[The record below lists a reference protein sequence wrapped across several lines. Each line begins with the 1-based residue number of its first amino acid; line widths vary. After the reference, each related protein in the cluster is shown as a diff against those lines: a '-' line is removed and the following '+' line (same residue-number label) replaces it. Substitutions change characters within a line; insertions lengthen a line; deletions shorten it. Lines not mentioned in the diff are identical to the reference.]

1 MANDKDFV
9 VNGPVVVG
17 KDTKVTVGTITAS
30 AIDLSTGNYFDDTLA
45 ANTTYTISN
54 AGAVQAFQLE
64 VTGGAVGYD
73 LGSAS
78 YDSKSFSV
86 ASQSTDPVSIV
97 FNDTGTK
104 FFLLQI
110 NGSVYQ
116 YSLSTAWD
124 VSTSSYDSISFNP
137 TPQATNPYALEFANS
152 GTKMYVQDYYGPV
165 YEYTLS
171 TAYDL
176 STASYSSNTYDPTQI
191 STQGYGITFNTDGT
205 KFYAASASE
214 DAVFQYTLSTA
225 YNISTATYDSKS
237 MSVAGEDTSPY
248 DIRFNED
255 GTKLFVLGL
264 TNDTVYQYNLS
275 TAYDVSTGTY
285 SSISFSV
292 TSQDND
298 PRGMGFGN
306 NGTKMYIAGR
316 TNDTI
321 YQYSTATDV
330 TLTWPSSIEWAAGIA
345 PAAPAN
351 GETDVFT
358 FTTDD
363 GGTTYTGVKSIDNAS

>member
-1 MANDKDFV
+1 
-9 VNGPVVVG
+9 
-17 KDTKVTVGTITAS
+17 
-30 AIDLSTGNYFDDTLA
+30 
-45 ANTTYTISN
+45 
-54 AGAVQAFQLE
+54 VQAFQLE